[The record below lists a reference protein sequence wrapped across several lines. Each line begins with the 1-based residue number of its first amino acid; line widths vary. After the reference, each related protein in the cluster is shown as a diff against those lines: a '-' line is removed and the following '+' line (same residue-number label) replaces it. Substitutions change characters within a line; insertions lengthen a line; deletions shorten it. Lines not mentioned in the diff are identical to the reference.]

1 MHLIAVYSSTSDSDK
16 QEGGG
21 EKGKAVKLFWK
32 TAQCS
37 GVVGGTRCK
46 VSLFSAREAEVFLT
60 HHSVI

>member
-1 MHLIAVYSSTSDSDK
+1 MHLFAAYSSTSDSDK

-32 TAQCS
+32 TEQCS
-37 GVVGGTRCK
+37 GGAHVAK
-46 VSLFSAREAEVFLT
+46 SPFSLQEAEVFLT